1 MLKMEVKEMIKTG
14 EVSKLTGIGK
24 RTLQRYVEWGLISP
38 ERSEAGYMLFSED
51 DLTTLFLIKLLKD
64 LGYTT
69 KEVREA
75 LAAPGFDVRLRTY
88 TPLS

>member
-14 EVSKLTGIGK
+14 EVSKLTGIEK

-51 DLTTLFLIKLLKD
+51 DLTTLFLIKLFKD

-69 KEVREA
+69 K
-75 LAAPGFDVRLRTY
+75 
-88 TPLS
+88 